1 MPPTPTRTLGALAL
15 AGASALAWAA
25 LVEVRWYALREVTVP
40 VLPVGQEPLRILHLS
55 DLHLTPGQRRKID
68 WVRDLA
74 SLDVDLVIDTGDN
87 WAHLD
92 AMPALLEAL
101 EPHLAK
107 PGAFVMGSNDYVA
120 PMFKN
125 PARYLRS
132 DARHRPDVQPAKLP
146 WRELA
151 ARFRGAGW
159 KDLTNRRDTIEA
171 AGRRVSLVGVDDAHL
186 DLDRFPT
193 SGVPHAAGD
202 RDAVADLHLGV
213 THAPYRRVLDEM
225 HDDDADLILAGHTHG
240 GQLALPLH
248 GALVTNCDLD
258 PERAKGLHGWPGPRP
273 DAPGGAGSTWLHVS
287 AGLGTSPYAPVRFAC
302 RPEATLITLTPAAA
316 TRSRRPP
323 EGIRSGVGTGFVAGP
338 DLRYPG
344 QAQPGCSAAW

>member
-1 MPPTPTRTLGALAL
+1 VTPPTPARTLGGLAL
-15 AGASALAWAA
+15 AGASALAWAT

-40 VLPVGQEPLRILHLS
+40 VLPAGQEPLRVLHLA

-74 SLDVDLVIDTGDN
+74 SLDADLVVDTGDN

-125 PARYLRS
+125 PARYLLP
-132 DARHRPDVQPAKLP
+132 DARDQRGVEPTHMP

-151 ARFRGAGW
+151 ARFTGAGW
-159 KDLTNRRDTIEA
+159 TDLTNRRAAIDV
-171 AGRRVSLVGVDDAHL
+171 AGRRLSLVGVDDAHL
-186 DLDRFPT
+186 DLDRFP
-193 SGVPHAAGD
+193 AAGGPD
-202 RDAVADLHLGV
+202 DARTGDAPVDLHVGV
-213 THAPYRRVLDEM
+213 THAPYRRILDAM

-240 GQLALPLH
+240 GQLALPFY
-248 GALVTNCDLD
+248 GALVTNCDID
-258 PERAKGLHGWPGPRP
+258 THRAKGLHGWPGPRP
-273 DAPGGAGSTWLHVS
+273 DAPGGADSTWLNVS

-302 RPEATLITLTPAAA
+302 RPEATMLTLVARPSA
-316 TRSRRPP
+316 T
-323 EGIRSGVGTGFVAGP
+323 
-338 DLRYPG
+338 
-344 QAQPGCSAAW
+344 